1 MPLIYGP
8 TEMTNPQPK
17 NFVTPSRTTGI
28 YVQNVSPL
36 ALIITSGLGSIE
48 LPPWQTATLEAMPND
63 NLNVSAIPI
72 TAVPPSL
79 AAYAYVDISYTFQG
93 VTVQGSG
100 LFFPFMTPGGDAVA
114 AGIMGPDGLQVGTS
128 TSNPNNSSLLTQLTG
143 SNVPH
148 RTDLVVTTST
158 VPVTLTSTSA
168 TASFNFTS
176 PITGATIKRLN
187 VWLDTG
193 SVAAGTT
200 PTISAALQVA
210 IPLPEGSY
218 TQAVLCQF
226 ASSST
231 LPTANRPNVWNA
243 YDADT
248 FAIQNK
254 GTFSFPGQF
263 TSAGG
268 NSYQNPA
275 AVMLPAIALDIQID
289 TTGTSLTINDV
300 ALVIEWD

>member
-143 SNVPH
+143 SSAIIGGVLLEDGNQTVGPTGNKSNPGDGNILQNVLQTMANLFAYNGTNYDRVRVSNGVPH
-148 RTDLVVTTST
+148 SNY
-158 VPVTLTSTSA
+158 SA
-168 TASFNFTS
+168 GVAN
-176 PITGATIKRLN
+176 N
-187 VWLDTG
+187 G
-193 SVAAGTT
+193 SVAIWT
-200 PTISAALQVA
+200 PTAGKRFRALSISVYVGAAGAYDLADGVTNYNLA
-210 IPLPEGSY
+210 FGAGWNPIPLPPNGWLSGGANN
-218 TQAVLCQF
+218 TLQVVNATGAAQAV
-226 ASSST
+226 A
-231 LPTANRPNVWNA
+231 
-243 YDADT
+243 
-248 FAIQNK
+248 
-254 GTFSFPGQF
+254 
-263 TSAGG
+263 
-268 NSYQNPA
+268 
-275 AVMLPAIALDIQID
+275 AIAF
-289 TTGTSLTINDV
+289 GT
-300 ALVIEWD
+300 EE